1 MPTFAIV
8 APWQIG
14 AIAAGIIAIIA
25 LIASRKDYGG

>member
-14 AIAAGIIAIIA
+14 AIVAGIIAIAIMI
-25 LIASRKDYGG
+25 LDKRG